1 MLEQGKISGRQAYL
15 LIINVILATAIL
27 FVPAVVSS
35 TAKENGW
42 LAAILATAVGIVI
55 SILIANLG
63 LRFPDRNLFDY
74 LGDLIGTLPGKIIAL
89 LYIWWFLH
97 MTAEVVRSFGS
108 FLVVAF
114 LTETPISVFNF
125 SILILAG
132 WTVKQGLEV
141 ICRANEIFLPLIL
154 IGLIVLFLLA
164 LPEMDF
170 RWLLPVMEHGVK
182 PIIHGA
188 ITPISWYGQIATMLM
203 IIPFL
208 KQPQNFRKIQNLAVI
223 TIGFFFTMVVL
234 GTVAIFGPE
243 LTPRFIFPTLNAAR
257 IINIANLLER
267 LDPIVM
273 AIWITGA
280 FIKITFFYYVAA
292 LGTAQLLNL
301 SSYRP
306 VVYPLGIIIGA
317 MSILIHPSILELEH
331 FIGKIWPVY
340 AITTFEVGIPVLLL
354 LIAILRGKGGKSQW
368 SKKSPQS

>member
-27 FVPAVVSS
+27 FVPAIVTSA
-35 TAKENGW
+35 AKENGW
-42 LAAILATAVGIVI
+42 LAAILATAVGVVI

-74 LGDLIGTLPGKIIAL
+74 LGDIVGTIPGKVIAF

-97 MTAEVVRSFGS
+97 MNALVIREYGS

-114 LTETPISVFNF
+114 LPETPISVFNF

-141 ICRANEIFLPLIL
+141 ICRTNEIFLPLIL
-154 IGLIVLFLLA
+154 VGLIVLFLLA
-164 LPEMDF
+164 VPEMDF
-170 RWLLPVMEHGVK
+170 RWLLPIMEHGVK
-182 PIIHGA
+182 PIVHGA
-188 ITPISWYGQIATMLM
+188 VIPISWYGEIATMLM

-223 TIGFFFTMVVL
+223 TIGIFFTMVVL

-257 IINIANLLER
+257 IVNIANLLER
-267 LDPIVM
+267 LEPIVM

-292 LGTAQLLNL
+292 LGTAQFLNL

-306 VVYPLGIIIGA
+306 VVYPLGIILGA

-331 FIGKIWPVY
+331 FLGKVWPVY
-340 AITTFEVGIPVLLL
+340 AISTFEVGLPLLLL
-354 LIAILRGKGGKSQW
+354 LIAIIRGKRGKT
-368 SKKSPQS
+368 